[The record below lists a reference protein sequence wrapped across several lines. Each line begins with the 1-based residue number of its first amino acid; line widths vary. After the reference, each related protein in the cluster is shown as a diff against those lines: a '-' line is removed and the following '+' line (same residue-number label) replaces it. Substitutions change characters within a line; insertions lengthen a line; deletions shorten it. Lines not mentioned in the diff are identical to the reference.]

1 MCKWTFYETDFRFS
15 SLWSDEYFQWKII
28 CLGSFEFFCP
38 IWYYIN
44 LESLNRLIRERER
57 EREGPF
63 YVSIERYVAPPSPT
77 KQPTWF
83 ASDSNFPLRNLKPQL
98 VLISIF
104 QTDPGK
110 KVFCRLNKNTIAVIG
125 RSIMYL
131 WFRSSAQTKF
141 KFYDETWNINNTY
154 TFISLNS
161 ERINYILNTHVLSYR
176 VNFRT
181 YLACPDNIIPEKR
194 NKKCVWQGGTV
205 IVGQLLRHKH

>member
-1 MCKWTFYETDFRFS
+1 MKNNMFGFVWIFLSYLILYKSRV
-15 SLWSDEYFQWKII
+15 
-28 CLGSFEFFCP
+28 FEQ
-38 IWYYIN
+38 IDQ
-44 LESLNRLIRERER
+44 RER

-83 ASDSNFPLRNLKPQL
+83 ASDSNFPLRNLKPQW

-161 ERINYILNTHVLSYR
+161 ERINYILNTRVLSYR